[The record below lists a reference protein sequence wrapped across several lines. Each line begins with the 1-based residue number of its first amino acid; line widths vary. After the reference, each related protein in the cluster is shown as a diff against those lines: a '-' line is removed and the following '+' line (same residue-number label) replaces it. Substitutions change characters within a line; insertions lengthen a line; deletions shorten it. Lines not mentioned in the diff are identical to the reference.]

1 MRPSRDDLQDY
12 EKRVTDNYQTL
23 INVLLL
29 SQNNLGTL
37 LNEKDPPNQANP
49 SFIESA
55 LDIALTVV
63 APQVWGFVKAKRLSE
78 AAKALAE
85 DAGMVLDGLKTVPT
99 LKDKVAGLIA
109 AKDAPETP
117 SATLKMMDCITAMYK
132 RLERQKALASANFD
146 ALKALLPQK
155 GAKVDAIFAKTD
167 WKQPPEPLGN
177 AVDDLVYVFMYT
189 LVREAIQRYVE
200 IHVWVNKTWGPY
212 TTSNIVLEVKPITLS
227 QRSMDWIFAN
237 FNRGLSGKELP
248 GSANVPGG
256 PATNRIV
263 PVTNYVQLATAWQ
276 PRVEIEATDIGMVG
290 DRDRYRAF
298 LKGERLPSIFI
309 HLYWTGHGY
318 VPRLNKFGAVEGYD
332 DPVTAQIRKMT
343 GAARR

>member
-1 MRPSRDDLQDY
+1 
-12 EKRVTDNYQTL
+12 
-23 INVLLL
+23 
-29 SQNNLGTL
+29 
-37 LNEKDPPNQANP
+37 
-49 SFIESA
+49 
-55 LDIALTVV
+55 
-63 APQVWGFVKAKRLSE
+63 
-78 AAKALAE
+78 
-85 DAGMVLDGLKTVPT
+85 
-99 LKDKVAGLIA
+99 
-109 AKDAPETP
+109 
-117 SATLKMMDCITAMYK
+117 MMDCITAMYK

-155 GAKVDAIFAKTD
+155 GAKVDAIFAKTN

-177 AVDDLVYVFMYT
+177 SVDDLVYVFMYT

-200 IHVWVNKTWGPY
+200 IHVWVNKNWGPY
-212 TTSNIVLEVKPITLS
+212 TTRNIVLEVKPITLS

-248 GSANVPGG
+248 GSANAPGG

-276 PRVEIEATDIGMVG
+276 PRVEIEDTDIGMVG

-309 HLYWTGHGY
+309 HLYLTGHGY